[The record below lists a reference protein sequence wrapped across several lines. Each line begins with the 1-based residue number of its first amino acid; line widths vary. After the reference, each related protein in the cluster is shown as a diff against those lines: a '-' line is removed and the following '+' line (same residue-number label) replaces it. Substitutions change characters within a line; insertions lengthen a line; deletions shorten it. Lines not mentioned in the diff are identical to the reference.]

1 MNAKSI
7 SSAIAMCWIFA
18 CLDVARGFEPPT
30 ATPSVGRRSATAIT
44 SFVRKYC
51 LDCHGADE
59 PAAELDLQHFDAA
72 AVSEAEPW
80 DSENWE
86 KIVKRLQS
94 RQMPPIAA
102 DRPSEAE
109 YNQTLQT
116 MESILDDSADRFP
129 RPGRTEAVRRL
140 NRTEYRNAIRD
151 LLAVDVDVHSLLP
164 PDPSGHGF
172 DNVTVG
178 ELPPILLS
186 RYISA
191 AEQISRLAVGS
202 QQKTPG
208 GVTIRLPA
216 DRSQES
222 HVEGL
227 PLGTRGGTLLTHRFP
242 VSGEYEIQLRL
253 MRDRDENI
261 EGLLEEHQ
269 IDVLIDRQPMHRFTV
284 SPPKSSKAKGWQ
296 KDDTLIDANLKKRF
310 RVSAGPHQVGVTFPR
325 KFSSLSEIRRQPF
338 ETNFNRHRHPRLT
351 PALFEVSIVGP
362 FESDGPGDT
371 PSRRKVFGTL
381 PPQPTDAKNA
391 AEQILRRLIP
401 IAYRRPVT
409 DTDLVVPLRFFTE
422 RFATDGFEVGVEAA
436 LTAVLVNPHFLFRA
450 EVAPPEQKPGTA
462 YRVSDVELASRL
474 SFFIWSSLPDKELL
488 TLAAAERLREP
499 EVLRTQV
506 ERMLQNPRS
515 ESLVTN
521 FAAQWLYLRNLDSF
535 RPDRRLFPNF
545 DDNLRHALRKETEL
559 LFESVLRNDRSVM
572 DLIQT
577 DTTFLNE
584 RLAKHYGIPRVT
596 GSHFR
601 PVRLAENTH
610 RGGLLRHGSILSV
623 TSYATRTSPTIRGN
637 WILENILGTP
647 AAPPPPN
654 IPTLKDKT
662 ATANVSIRQRLA
674 EHRANPACASCHD
687 LMDPVGF
694 ALENF
699 DAVGRWRVF
708 DREQEID
715 SSGAMPDG
723 KKISGLAGLEQ
734 GIMQRPE
741 MFVGTLTEKLLTF
754 ALGRGIESDDAPAIR
769 GIVRHA
775 AENDHRF
782 SAIIMGIASSRP
794 FQMRT
799 AE

>member
-1 MNAKSI
+1 MNAKPI
-7 SSAIAMCWIFA
+7 PQLAAICVLVPLCFNIASGA
-18 CLDVARGFEPPT
+18 DSEDHK
-30 ATPSVGRRSATAIT
+30 SATAVT
-44 SFVRKYC
+44 TFVKKYC
-51 LDCHGADE
+51 VDCHSNAD
-59 PAAELDLQHFDAA
+59 PAGELNLQDFDA
-72 AVSEAEPW
+72 STISKTELW
-80 DSENWE
+80 DSASWE

-94 RQMPPIAA
+94 RQMPPVAA

-109 YNQTLQT
+109 YIKTLGI
-116 MESILDDSADRFP
+116 MENILDEAAELFP
-129 RPGRTEAVRRL
+129 LPGRTEAVRRL

-151 LLAVDVDVHSLLP
+151 LLAVDVDVESLLP

-178 ELPPILLS
+178 ELPPVLLS

-191 AEQISRLAVGS
+191 AEQISRLAVGG

-208 GVTIRLPA
+208 GITIRLPA

-227 PLGTRGGTLLTHRFP
+227 PLGTRGGTLLTHQFP

-253 MRDRDENI
+253 MRDRDENV
-261 EGLLEEHQ
+261 EGLLEEHN
-269 IDVLIDRQPMHRFTV
+269 IDVLVDRQPMHRFTV
-284 SPPKSSKAKGWQ
+284 SPPRSNKAKGWQ

-362 FESDGPGDT
+362 FETDGAGDT
-371 PSRRKVFGTL
+371 PSRRRVFGTL
-381 PPQPTDAKNA
+381 PPQASAATAS
-391 AEQILRRLIP
+391 AEQTLRRLMR
-401 IAYRRPVT
+401 IAYRRPVN
-409 DTDLVVPLRFFTE
+409 DSDLVVPMRFFEE
-422 RFATDGFEVGVEAA
+422 RFSTDGFEVGIEAA

-450 EVAPPEQKPGTA
+450 EVVSPEATA
-462 YRVSDVELASRL
+462 GSVYRVSNVELASRL
-474 SFFIWSSLPDKELL
+474 SFFIWSSLPDEELL
-488 TLAAAERLREP
+488 AHAEAGRLYDAD
-499 EVLRTQV
+499 VLESQV
-506 ERMLQNPRS
+506 QRMLRDPRS

-535 RPDRRLFPNF
+535 QPDRRLFPNF
-545 DDNLRHALRKETEL
+545 DDNLRHALRRETEL
-559 LFESVLRNDRSVM
+559 LFESVLRNDSNVM
-572 DLIQT
+572 ELIQT

-584 RLAKHYGIPRVT
+584 RLAQHYGIPKVV
-596 GSHFR
+596 GSQFR
-601 PVRLAENTH
+601 PVKLDAATH

-647 AAPPPPN
+647 APPPPPN
-654 IPTLKDKT
+654 VPTLQDKT
-662 ATANVSIRQRLA
+662 ATADVSIRERLA

-699 DAVGRWRVF
+699 DAVGRWRDF
-708 DREQEID
+708 DREQLID
-715 SSGAMPDG
+715 SSGSLPDG
-723 KKISGLAGLEQ
+723 KEISGLADLES
-734 GIMQRPE
+734 GIMERPE
-741 MFVGTLTEKLLTF
+741 MFVGTLAEKLLTF
-754 ALGRGIESDDAPAIR
+754 ALGRGIEPTDAPAIR
-769 GIVRHA
+769 GIVRQANAHD
-775 AENDHRF
+775 NRF
-782 SAIIMGIASSRP
+782 SAIILGIASSRP